1 MVKNYLLIAFRTLYR
16 NSFYSIIN
24 IVGLSI
30 GIACSILILLWVADE
45 ISYNRFHADYDRI
58 QKVMV
63 NQEFSGEVVTIETA
77 PFPLAAAIKNTSAG
91 VKHVVV
97 TNHGEGDVLTVGDT
111 KITKMGLA
119 VSEDF
124 FKVFS
129 FDFVAG
135 DLNTALNEQYS
146 LVINESTAKALFGD
160 KDPLG
165 QYILFGGAREVKVTG
180 VIKDIPPQS
189 TIQFDYFMTFA
200 HFEAANEWVRD
211 TRERWHNNSF
221 NIYTELHEGANADE
235 VQASIKDLVKKN
247 DQEAPTAQV
256 IFHPMSKWRLYTDF
270 KNGKASGGVIDY
282 VQMFSV
288 IAIFIIVIACINF
301 MNLATARS
309 EKRAREVGIR
319 KSVGSRRKQLIFQF
333 LGESIFIT
341 FVGFL
346 LALMV
351 VEVLL
356 PSYNLLV
363 QKQLSIDYSNPLLWV
378 SALGIVLLTGIVAG
392 SYPAFYLSSFQPA
405 TVLKGKLQ
413 TSRGASTPRK
423 VLVTLQF
430 GFSIFLI
437 IGTLVVYQQVMHVKE
452 REIGYDRENLM
463 LIWTNSEIEKNY
475 PAIKEE
481 LKQTGVVKSVC
492 KSSAPITRIFS
503 STEVEWQGKDPNEK
517 VGFVTM
523 ATEYDFA
530 ATMGVKMLEGRDFS
544 PDFPSDSSGV
554 VVNKAAIDLM
564 GLKDPIGAKLRMWG
578 DEWNII
584 GVTENIIMGSPYQ
597 PVDPTVIVFIPDWSS
612 TINVRLDK
620 TNDLEGSVAKV
631 EALFKKMNPM
641 YPMSWRFADDEF
653 ERKFSSIN
661 LIARLAGIFAS
672 LAILI
677 TCLGLFGLAAFTAE
691 QRRKEL
697 GIRKVLGAT
706 VSGLILLMSKD
717 FSKLIILAF
726 VVASP
731 IAWWFLNNFF
741 LQQYPYRI
749 TIAWWIIPAA
759 GIAALALAM
768 IIVGAQA
775 FRAAQSNPVDS
786 LRSE

>member
-1 MVKNYLLIAFRTLYR
+1 
-16 NSFYSIIN
+16 
-24 IVGLSI
+24 
-30 GIACSILILLWVADE
+30 
-45 ISYNRFHADYDRI
+45 
-58 QKVMV
+58 MV
-63 NQEFSGEVVTIETA
+63 NQEFSGEVVTTQTA
-77 PFPLAAAIKNTSAG
+77 PFPLAAAIKNTSPG
-91 VKHVVV
+91 VKHVVI
-97 TNHGEGDVLTVGDT
+97 TNHGEGDVLTVGET
-111 KITKMGLA
+111 KVTKMGLA

-124 FKVFS
+124 LKMFS

-135 DLNTALNEQYS
+135 DRNTALNEQYS
-146 LVINESTAKALFGD
+146 IVIDESTAKALFGD
-160 KDPLG
+160 KEALG
-165 QYILFGGAREVKVTG
+165 QYILFAGSREVKVTG
-180 VIKDIPPQS
+180 VIKDIPEQS
-189 TIQFDYFMTFA
+189 TIRYDYFITMA

-221 NIYTELHEGANADE
+221 NIYAELNEGANADE

-247 DQEAPTAQV
+247 DKEAPTAQV
-256 IFHPMSKWRLYTDF
+256 IFHPMSQWRLYTDF
-270 KNGKASGGVIDY
+270 KNGKASGGMIDY
-282 VQMFSV
+282 VQMFSA
-288 IAIFIIVIACINF
+288 IAVFIIVIACINF

-346 LALMV
+346 LALVV

-363 QKQLSIDYSNPLLWV
+363 QKQLSIDYTNPILWV
-378 SALGIVLLTGIVAG
+378 SATAIVVITGFVAG

-437 IGTLVVYQQVMHVKE
+437 IGTLVVYQQVMHVKD

-463 LIWTNSEIEKNY
+463 LIWTNNEIEKNY

-530 ATMGVKMLEGRDFS
+530 ETMGVKMLEGRDFS
-544 PDFPSDSSGV
+544 RDFPSDSSGV
-554 VVNKAAIDLM
+554 VVNQAAIDLM

-597 PVDPTVIVFIPDWSS
+597 PVDPTVIVFIPGWSS

-620 TNDLEGSVAKV
+620 TNDLEGSIAKV

-706 VSGLILLMSKD
+706 ASGLVLLMSKD

-726 VVASP
+726 IVASP

-741 LQQYPYRI
+741 LEQYPYRI
-749 TIAWWIIPAA
+749 TIAWWIIPAS
-759 GIAALALAM
+759 GVAALALAM

-775 FRAAQSNPVDS
+775 LRAAHSNPVDS